1 MSCFKT
7 VTQQCRHTN
16 SITQQF
22 GHKQTEL
29 HAHVF
34 TAMTVKTLEDF
45 YIMVNLQ
52 EEFCVGEEKAKN
64 NQDKLEKYKFGSFA
78 ITAVKTILNN

>member
-16 SITQQF
+16 SITQQCR
-22 GHKQTEL
+22 HKQTEL

-52 EEFCVGEEKAKN
+52 EEFCVGEERLKTTKINLKN
-64 NQDKLEKYKFGSFA
+64 INLGVLPSQLLRRF
-78 ITAVKTILNN
+78 